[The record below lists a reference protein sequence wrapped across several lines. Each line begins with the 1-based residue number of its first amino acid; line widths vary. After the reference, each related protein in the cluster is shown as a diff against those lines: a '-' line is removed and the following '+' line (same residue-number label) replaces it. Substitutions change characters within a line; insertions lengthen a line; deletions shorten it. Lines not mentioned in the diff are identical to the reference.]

1 MQGQLSSFNNYY
13 QQRCATFFG
22 GSFEQIAFT
31 PNANINQNTTGGT
44 AGNWVK
50 VNLFSRTVWLM
61 VHPFKSAHD
70 GVDAQVE
77 IYTQVKQSDGSWWA
91 PNYLIFFPGAVHGH
105 GVGSAGG
112 EFVRDL
118 TWQPDGNIVT
128 SSLGD
133 PGEEND
139 VLACLS
145 APMPANIELVHYDST
160 GTPIEYT
167 NQLPF

>member
-1 MQGQLSSFNNYY
+1 
-13 QQRCATFFG
+13 
-22 GSFEQIAFT
+22 I
-31 PNANINQNTTGGT
+31 
-44 AGNWVK
+44 
-50 VNLFSRTVWLM
+50 
-61 VHPFKSAHD
+61 
-70 GVDAQVE
+70 
-77 IYTQVKQSDGSWWA
+77 KQSDGSWWA

-145 APMPANIELVHYDST
+145 APMPANIELVHYDSA
-160 GTPIEYT
+160 GNPIEYT